1 MRGIRVAVIM
11 DGNRRWAKGK
21 GLPIMFGH
29 KKGAERF
36 KELLSVAVEQ
46 NVAELTVYAWSR
58 DNFKRGE
65 SEKTRIFDLMLMSS
79 DGLIEQVKQLNVCV
93 KHIGNIELLPVK
105 VSEVIR
111 KIEDETACN
120 TGMRL
125 VIAAAYSSRH
135 EMAKVIGNIADQVS
149 KGHIAY
155 SDINE
160 DLIGRSLLVK
170 EPDLLIRT
178 SGECRL
184 SDFLLWEIA
193 YTELYFCNKNW
204 PDFAAVDFLEAVDWY
219 KARQRRFGC

>member
-1 MRGIRVAVIM
+1 MTGIRVAVIM
-11 DGNRRWAKGK
+11 DGNRRWAKEK

-36 KELLSVAVEQ
+36 RELLSVAVEK
-46 NVAELTVYAWSR
+46 NIVELVVYAWSR
-58 DNFKRGE
+58 DNFKRDE
-65 SEKTRIFDLMLMSS
+65 SEKAKIFDLMLTVS
-79 DGLIEQVKQLNVCV
+79 DGLIQQVKQLNICV
-93 KHIGNIELLPVK
+93 KHIGDIELLPSK
-105 VSEVIR
+105 VSGLIQQLEV
-111 KIEDETACN
+111 ETACN

-125 VIAAAYSSRH
+125 VIAAAYSSRQ
-135 EMAKVIGNIADQVS
+135 EMTKVIGNIASQVS
-149 KGHIAY
+149 KGCLTY

-160 DLIGRSLLVK
+160 DLISRSLLVK

-184 SDFLLWEIA
+184 SDFLLWESA
-193 YTELYFCNKNW
+193 YTEMYFCNKNW

>member
-1 MRGIRVAVIM
+1 MTGIRVAVIM

-36 KELLSVAVEQ
+36 RELLWAAVEQ
-46 NVAELTVYAWSR
+46 NVTELTVYAWSR
-58 DNFKRGE
+58 DNFKRDE
-65 SEKTRIFDLMLMSS
+65 SEKNKIFDLMLLVS
-79 DGLIEQVKQLNVCV
+79 DGLIQQVKQLNICV
-93 KHIGNIELLPVK
+93 KHIGDIELLPEK
-105 VSEVIR
+105 VAELIQ
-111 KIEDETACN
+111 KIEAETASN
-120 TGMRL
+120 TGMCL
-125 VIAAAYSSRH
+125 IIAAAYSSRH
-135 EMAKVIGNIADQVS
+135 EMAKLIRDIAGQIL
-149 KGHIAY
+149 KGRIVC

-160 DLIGRSLLVK
+160 DLISQSLLVN

-184 SDFLLWEIA
+184 SDFLLWEMA

-204 PDFAAVDFLEAVDWY
+204 PDFTAVDFLDAVDWY